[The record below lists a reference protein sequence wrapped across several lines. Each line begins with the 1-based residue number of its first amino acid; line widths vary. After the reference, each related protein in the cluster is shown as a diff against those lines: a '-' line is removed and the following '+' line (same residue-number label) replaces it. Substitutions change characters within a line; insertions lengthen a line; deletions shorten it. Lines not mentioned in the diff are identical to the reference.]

1 MGYPPYGGGG
11 WRGAVGS
18 VDDMTTAAEQLTRP
32 HDESEA
38 ARLRRGMLWL
48 SVGAAVAMI
57 GLVILVV
64 VAATQGWPG
73 AVIGASSGL
82 VAVAVGWSTGFVA
95 IRTRLDTDASAV
107 SG

>member
-1 MGYPPYGGGG
+1 
-11 WRGAVGS
+11 
-18 VDDMTTAAEQLTRP
+18 MTTAAEQMTRP
-32 HDESEA
+32 HHEAEA

-48 SVGAAVAMI
+48 SVGAAVAVI
-57 GLVILVV
+57 GLVIFVV

-82 VAVAVGWSTGFVA
+82 VAVTVAWSTGFVA
-95 IRTRLDTDASAV
+95 IRTRLHTDASAV